1 MLFAFSR
8 LSSHPPH
15 TLLFRLHVRAHS
27 ATDAVKEHLKQV
39 VPRAQSRLLGH
50 SMVHQIVRDIMRGGV
65 GGSAGGRSTDGG
77 GGVSGLDEDMVAA
90 ATRIAHD
97 VSVELKPHFHW
108 LSHHWTSHNGRCDMT
123 FEDPKT
129 W

>member
-1 MLFAFSR
+1 
-8 LSSHPPH
+8 
-15 TLLFRLHVRAHS
+15 
-27 ATDAVKEHLKQV
+27 VKEHLKQV

-50 SMVHQIVRDIMRGGV
+50 SLVHQIVRDIMRGSV
-65 GGSAGGRSTDGG
+65 GGSAGGGSRDGG

-108 LSHHWTSHNGRCDMT
+108 LSHHWPSHKGRCDMNFLT
-123 FEDPKT
+123 AQT